1 MSIPTPDELRAV
13 NEQLEEIR
21 REFREGLP
29 DRLERMRAALE
40 ELARGY
46 EHGAAESFHRAAHS
60 LKGAAPSFEAN
71 ELVEP
76 AATLAEFGLR
86 WCEDGALA
94 TGEVAAAFEVL
105 ERLTAAVR
113 QVASRT
119 EGGAT
124 G

>member
-1 MSIPTPDELRAV
+1 VSTPTPDELRAV
-13 NEQLEEIR
+13 DEQLEEIR

-29 DRLERMRAALE
+29 DRLERMRAALK

-60 LKGAAPSFEAN
+60 LKGAAPSFEAD

-94 TGEVAAAFEVL
+94 AVEVAAAFEVL
-105 ERLTAAVR
+105 ERLAAAVR
-113 QVASRT
+113 QFASRM
-119 EGGAT
+119 EGGAA